1 MSNIT
6 QIYSIVNDAVAD
18 ALGAHAPRAKDT
30 TSFVSLGKSLE
41 DAGKLDAFFGALAC
55 RIAKTVEFVRLYER
69 NDRRVLR
76 DMHEFGAFV
85 QKVYTELPDAVANPS
100 WAVSNGNNPPT
111 ISRSNP
117 YGVTTTVNITCKL
130 FGDVGTWSIEVA
142 KPTKQIKQAFTS
154 ETEMVVFID
163 AINLTVENAYNIQAE
178 AIESLAVATGI
189 ALCLEKGKATN
200 VLQVW
205 NNSHESTT
213 LTVSTCA
220 HNPEYLAFESE
231 LITKTAKYMRK
242 PSKLFNAAGYTTFT
256 PEDKLVVE
264 VLTTYAT
271 AAQFYLRSNTYH
283 EELVRL
289 PGYNE
294 IEYWQGS
301 GESFADADVS
311 TIDIKNIEIADNGD
325 TPATAKEIKQSG
337 IVAYLRDEDAV
348 AAYFGERY
356 TWEDFNK
363 RDRLV
368 THGEQ
373 ADISYAV
380 EPHANAWVFYRAD
393 AT

>member
-1 MSNIT
+1 MANVT
-6 QIYSIVNDAVAD
+6 QIYSIVNAAVAD
-18 ALGAHAPRAKDT
+18 VLGTYAPRAKDT
-30 TSFVSLGKSLE
+30 TSFVDLGKSLS
-41 DAGKLDAFFGALAC
+41 DASQLDAFFGALAC

-76 DMHEFGAFV
+76 DLHEFGAFV
-85 QKVYTELPDAVANPS
+85 QKVYTELPDAVSNPS
-100 WAVSNGNNPPT
+100 WAASNGSNPPT

-117 YGVTTTVNITCKL
+117 YGVTTTVNITCKI
-130 FGDVGTWSIEVA
+130 FGDKGTWSIEVCR
-142 KPTKQIKQAFTS
+142 PTSQIKQAFLS
-154 ETEMVVFID
+154 ETDMLVFIN
-163 AINLTVENAYNIQAE
+163 AINETVENAYNIQAE

-189 ALCLEKGKATN
+189 ALCIEKGKATN

-205 NNSHESTT
+205 NQDHQSAT
-213 LTVSTCA
+213 LTVSTCKT
-220 HNPEYLAFESE
+220 NPEYLAFESE

-256 PEDKLVVE
+256 PDDKLIVE
-264 VLTTYAT
+264 VLTTFAT

-283 EELVRL
+283 EELVRM
-289 PGYNE
+289 PGYSE
-294 IEYWQGS
+294 VEYWQGS
-301 GESFADADVS
+301 GTSFSDDDVS
-311 TIDIKNIEIADNGD
+311 TIDIKNLGIADNGD

-337 IVAYLRDEDAV
+337 IVAYIRDEDAV

-356 TWEDFNK
+356 IWEDVNK

-380 EPHANAWVFYRAD
+380 EPHANAWVFYRANPS
-393 AT
+393 